1 MRFLVEDYI
10 WEEMYNPDFN
20 SPEFEG
26 IKNQAGLIINEG
38 LPQEERLPKLNS
50 IAIQQMKLLTANS
63 GIKKLETQD
72 E

>member
-10 WEEMYNPDFN
+10 WEEICNPVFN

-26 IKNQAGLIINEG
+26 IKNKAGLIISEG
-38 LPQEERLPKLNS
+38 LPQEERLFKLNK
-50 IAIQQMKLLTANS
+50 IAIQQMKLLTANKRV
-63 GIKKLETQD
+63 KKLEVK